1 MKTSYLHI
9 FAGSVVVGSLAVVLA
24 GPRVSRAAPPEH
36 AAPPGG
42 APPAA
47 APAPGA
53 HADEPVVGP
62 PQVAWKDMTKEQK
75 GKYMKAAVLPKMKAA
90 FQTFDPD
97 LFAKFN
103 CQTCHG
109 KDAKARGFKMPSP
122 DLFVLPSTPAEFAP
136 LMEKKGKWMK
146 FMGETVKP
154 TMAGLLGLPN
164 YDHKAPV
171 PGAFGCG
178 GCHTA
183 KPK

>member
-1 MKTSYLHI
+1 MKMLSLPV
-9 FAGSVVVGSLAVVLA
+9 FAGALVVGSFAALLAI
-24 GPRVSRAAPPEH
+24 PRTTSAAPPEH
-36 AAPPGG
+36 AA
-42 APPAA
+42 APAGA
-47 APAPGA
+47 APAA
-53 HADEPVVGP
+53 ADEPVVGP

-75 GKYMKAAVLPKMKAA
+75 GKFMKAAVMPKMKAA

-97 LFAKFN
+97 LFAKFT

-109 KDAKARGFKMPSP
+109 KDPKARGFKMPSP

-178 GCHTA
+178 GCHTSKA
-183 KPK
+183 K

>member
-1 MKTSYLHI
+1 MKTPYLPV
-9 FAGSVVVGSLAVVLA
+9 FAGTLAVGSIVALLASS
-24 GPRVSRAAPPEH
+24 RVTSAAPPEH
-36 AAPPGG
+36 AA
-42 APPAA
+42 APAAGAA
-47 APAPGA
+47 APAAPGA
-53 HADEPVVGP
+53 HADEPLVGQ

-75 GKYMKAAVLPKMKAA
+75 GKFMKAAVMPKMKAA

-122 DLFVLPSTPAEFAP
+122 DLYVLPSTPAEFAP
-136 LMEKKGKWMK
+136 LLEKKGKWMK

-154 TMAGLLGLPN
+154 VMAGLLGLPN
-164 YDHKAPV
+164 YDPKAPA

-178 GCHTA
+178 GCHTS